1 MTNRFLGLISVFIFI
16 AFGVLL
22 FFLYSP
28 SGVALSPDSCNKGY
42 LNQIYDVNVWGNG
55 APSYLECILGNNVTT
70 NTTCHS
76 VNSSVIDAFT
86 VPLDYDYQGL
96 EIVNASILAR
106 CTPANRTTNC
116 HFSINGNPCGTF
128 GSGNVTGI
136 GGKQIYPIAC
146 LSSIRAGINTIAVT
160 PQESNLLNPINIFP
174 ENGTIS
180 KVFVEMKIVP
190 TNC

>member
-22 FFLYSP
+22 FSLDSP
-28 SGVALSPDSCNKGY
+28 SGVALSPDS
-42 LNQIYDVNVWGNG
+42 
-55 APSYLECILGNNVTT
+55 
-70 NTTCHS
+70 CHS

-136 GGKQIYPIAC
+136 GGKQIYPITC

-190 TNC
+190 INC